1 MDEQQTTPPIEP
13 AAQPEPAQ
21 APEPQD
27 ELALA
32 KAQADENMA
41 GWKRAMADY
50 ANLKKDTERVTAD
63 LAKYAVAG
71 FVEKLL
77 PIIESFRK
85 AEAARP
91 YKEGEPLDE
100 TRVKQWIDG
109 IGHVRSQLES
119 ALASAGV
126 AAIDKADVPFDPS
139 EHDAMMMEKR
149 DGVAAGTVLKV
160 LEPGCR
166 LHDRVIRPAKVVVAE

>member
-1 MDEQQTTPPIEP
+1 MDDQQTNPAAEP
-13 AAQPEPAQ
+13 AATPEPAH
-21 APEPQD
+21 D
-27 ELALA
+27 ELSVA
-32 KAQADENMA
+32 KAQAEENMA

-50 ANLKKDTERVTAD
+50 ANLKKETERVTAD

-71 FVEKLL
+71 FVERLL
-77 PIIESFRK
+77 PTVESLRK
-85 AEAARP
+85 AADQRP
-91 YKEGEPLDE
+91 YNAGEPLDE

-126 AAIDKADVPFDPS
+126 TAIDKADVPFNPA
-139 EHDAMMMEKR
+139 EHDAMMMEKK

-160 LEPGCR
+160 LEPGCK

>member
-1 MDEQQTTPPIEP
+1 MDDQQNASPFAE
-13 AAQPEPAQ
+13 ASG
-21 APEPQD
+21 D
-27 ELALA
+27 
-32 KAQADENMA
+32 KQADLSTEARQIEDLRAKVEENMA
-41 GWKRAMADY
+41 GWRRAMADY

-71 FVEKLL
+71 FMERLL
-77 PIIESFRK
+77 PVAESLRK
-85 AEAARP
+85 AADARP
-91 YKEGEPLDE
+91 IKDGEPIDGP
-100 TRVKQWIDG
+100 RVKQWIDG

-126 AAIDKADVPFDPS
+126 TAIDAADVPFNPA
-139 EHDAMMMEKR
+139 EHDAMMMEKK

-160 LEPGCR
+160 LEPGCK